1 MEMSVWR
8 HMKQN
13 GYNLDIKSSTDLHLT
28 KMRIENYPFLKE
40 SFYAS
45 LLRLYALLRTCGGY
59 ANWPSSYRQ
68 DIEFLR
74 DSNHHIPQI
83 LRRLS
88 RPQTVSREGLR
99 NVWNNLDNSP
109 NYASDYKT
117 CHNSKE
123 FRGFRH
129 YKDLVFRC
137 NSFLRDILLGNSLQE
152 CSNINLA
159 MTELGLEQS
168 IMLDWANS
176 SFSTLSGRYDLLKE
190 KT

>member
-1 MEMSVWR
+1 MR
-8 HMKQN
+8 H
-13 GYNLDIKSSTDLHLT
+13 YYVCTHSCVH
-28 KMRIENYPFLKE
+28 
-40 SFYAS
+40 A
-45 LLRLYALLRTCGGY
+45 CGGY

-74 DSNHHIPQI
+74 DSNHRIPKI

-88 RPQTVSREGLR
+88 RRQIVFQEGLR

-117 CHNSKE
+117 CHSSKE

-168 IMLDWANS
+168 IRLDWANL
-176 SFSTLSGRYDLLKE
+176 SFSTLSGMFFYKKKSTSKQVPWNRVMSTYLLLIE
-190 KT
+190 M